1 MQYPNTSPF
10 ITVNVTEDHLALLA
24 ALAEEHQMECGAFYD
39 KLIRDTLYQLALKLA
54 ADVDCAAQMPQV
66 HEVSRRLVLFGP
78 TPPPPAAGKTEP
90 PLTGVAA
97 VGKRMG

>member
-1 MQYPNTSPF
+1 MLQKQMMFGLT
-10 ITVNVTEDHLALLA
+10 TDQETLVV
-24 ALAEEHQMECGAFYD
+24 ALAVEHGLTPVGMFD
-39 KLIRDTLYQLALKLA
+39 KLIRDTLYAIALQLA

-66 HEVSRRLVLFGP
+66 HEVSRRLVLAGP
-78 TPPPPAAGKTEP
+78 TPPPPSAGKTEP